1 MEYKGLIVAVVDTK
15 NTNGRIYS
23 MDMMK
28 KAIAEYSEKVN
39 QKRAFGGIGMGAM
52 ISRLESQVEYKEEI
66 YALLRKAKVSRW
78 NIVEKAI
85 VSSLAY
91 DRVKKKFKYGNER
104 KIYTKLMESLR
115 DRQVT
120 VVSKKT
126 AKTGIY
132 YPPYHGNGY
141 DDYDGEPGGL
151 TDGKTHILLEI
162 DVFDEEGRIWIEQTN
177 VVKL

>member
-1 MEYKGLIVAVVDTK
+1 MGKSAAIKVDDVVRVVNPLIIQRVGYDYTFEDAW
-15 NTNGRIYS
+15 
-23 MDMMK
+23 
-28 KAIAEYSEKVN
+28 
-39 QKRAFGGIGMGAM
+39 
-52 ISRLESQVEYKEEI
+52 LESQVEYKEEI

-91 DRVKKKFKYGNER
+91 DRVKKKFKDGNER

>member
-1 MEYKGLIVAVVDTK
+1 MGKSAAIKVDDVVRVVNPLIIQRVGYDYTFEDAW
-15 NTNGRIYS
+15 
-23 MDMMK
+23 
-28 KAIAEYSEKVN
+28 
-39 QKRAFGGIGMGAM
+39 
-52 ISRLESQVEYKEEI
+52 LESQVEYKEEI

-91 DRVKKKFKYGNER
+91 DRVKKKFKDGNER
-104 KIYTKLMESLR
+104 KIYTKLKESLR